1 MAVFVSSGT
10 GRDESSARADSY
22 MNVLEQLGSQLG
34 YDAVSPY
41 YRELLSTNAI
51 ASLSARITNT
61 YSAPA
66 SEGVIYFAMFEM
78 PENIYYSSRDAEYS
92 ASLERTDE
100 IENLLDSAL
109 EHYRNNED
117 TEALLASLQ
126 ALDLSLSGAVL
137 NEDFSPDIL
146 LGKAMDYL
154 RNIEIRIQEE
164 VDGTD
169 VSVRMKRTK
178 GFLHPDVINGLVR
191 VEYPMLDGDGNV
203 MMSSVV
209 IRTEG
214 KGIARFFRT
223 NPYMLRKGTLRFSV
237 YIPEDLVASIER
249 KAFEGFLNPFHDL
262 LELLSLD
269 YDYTDRSAFSE
280 DNTMICI
287 TDYDEAGVERK
298 TTPSFESFSSYLESA
313 AADEYLV
320 VPGNGEEELDVLQY
334 ARRASPGFRNYIIVR
349 SGIVDRAEGAG
360 RVYSMAESMVSFYN
374 ADSNE
379 PHTVRML
386 SVTGGGD
393 NVAEADTA
401 ALNRCGKAAA
411 GMFLSEF

>member
-78 PENIYYSSRDAEYS
+78 PEDIYYSSRDAEYS

-214 KGIARFFRT
+214 NGIARFFRT
-223 NPYMLRKGTLRFSV
+223 IFLKIWLLRLK
-237 YIPEDLVASIER
+237 ER
-249 KAFEGFLNPFHDL
+249 PLKAFSI
-262 LELLSLD
+262 LSMTSLSFCRWI
-269 YDYTDRSAFSE
+269 TTIWTGVFSGK
-280 DNTMICI
+280 I
-287 TDYDEAGVERK
+287 T
-298 TTPSFESFSSYLESA
+298 P
-313 AADEYLV
+313 
-320 VPGNGEEELDVLQY
+320 
-334 ARRASPGFRNYIIVR
+334 
-349 SGIVDRAEGAG
+349 
-360 RVYSMAESMVSFYN
+360 
-374 ADSNE
+374 
-379 PHTVRML
+379 
-386 SVTGGGD
+386 
-393 NVAEADTA
+393 
-401 ALNRCGKAAA
+401 
-411 GMFLSEF
+411 